1 MTSILKVN
9 EIQHS
14 NGTSGITINSSGF
27 IAPKVPL
34 FKVNL
39 DSNSIDY
46 ANNNWYLIDFSATG
60 SVEYDNT
67 NAWDTANEKWTP
79 QTAGYYQVNCQV
91 TSGTGTIRS
100 VGAAIYKNGSEVHK
114 SNLWFQSESDGD
126 DAETSFSTIIYLNGS
141 TDYIQLYGYIY
152 DSVAGVDKFFG
163 TKRTSFSGH
172 LIST

>member
-27 IAPKVPL
+27 IAPKNPL
-34 FKVNL
+34 FKVSL
-39 DSNSIDY
+39 DSNSADY
-46 ANNNWYLIDFSATG
+46 SNNQWILIDFSATG
-60 SVEYDNT
+60 SVEFDNT

-114 SNLWFQSESDGD
+114 SNLWFGSEADGD

-141 TDYIQLYGYIY
+141 TDYIQLYGYLY
-152 DSVAGVDKFFG
+152 DSVAGVDRFFG